1 MPGSREPSLQP
12 HAQCRPCSIPSQII
26 GETIETSK
34 LYLLAGN
41 KVNRKN
47 KRTSIKKEQKRRKK
61 KKKEKKRSREIEE
74 KFSESVGSRK
84 GKEDG

>member
-41 KVNRKN
+41 EGKRKN
-47 KRTSIKKEQKRRKK
+47 KRTSIKKEQKRK
-61 KKKEKKRSREIEE
+61 KKKEKKKKKKKTEE
-74 KFSESVGSRK
+74 K
-84 GKEDG
+84 